1 MFREVTKKHEF
12 EERLVMRAW
21 RLFSSGPYWFMKIL
35 NVRED
40 DDRKNG
46 RRRNGD
52 GVRGGVT
59 ERLFGKEPGPTA
71 QLADGD
77 NRLSTFRSKSG
88 LYRFTENKRTCYVLW
103 MCAVYFAAQKKAV
116 IMCTWTNENK
126 RQAK

>member
-35 NVRED
+35 NVREGD
-40 DDRKNG
+40 NAKNG
-46 RRRNGD
+46 RRRNGH
-52 GVRGGVT
+52 GARGGLT
-59 ERLFGKEPGPTA
+59 ERLFGKASGPTA

-77 NRLSTFRSKSG
+77 SRQG
-88 LYRFTENKRTCYVLW
+88 LHRFMENKRTCYVLW
-103 MCAVYFAAQKKAV
+103 MCALYFAAQKKAV
-116 IMCTWTNENK
+116 IMCTWTNENE